1 MAADPADA
9 GAVADPQQPPAASP
23 RQPPAASPR
32 QPPAAS
38 LTPTPQLPRV
48 VRGFAGFDPR
58 CDPAVRFVS
67 AGTLIPVRAEPRG
80 LGATIAVVSESA
92 RAAANACVVW
102 YTVPR
107 ESVPRLHA
115 YLRRALDDAAE
126 DETSDPTD
134 EGSNP
139 ADERDAADEAD
150 ARFGDPPPLRYRT
163 ALVDAGSLWIDPA
176 GVARWN
182 ASRGRSS
189 DRVALHRH
197 AQRAGEHLVIDHGAV
212 RWGIV
217 LGACWLTS
225 APYAFARGWCARA
238 REVDAAYR
246 RLELA
251 GPPPGKLGDG
261 AEYGERHPTGVPA
274 VMGRDASKKRKKL
287 FSPETIKNAAAEKKA
302 KAEAEKKAK
311 ATAEAKAERGGG
323 GGGGGGGGESPKD
336 AADAADDETTAARAA
351 AARSF
356 AAAIIAEDET
366 AANGDGERGWIGAAT
381 RVSWRG

>member
-1 MAADPADA
+1 M
-9 GAVADPQQPPAASP
+9 
-23 RQPPAASPR
+23 
-32 QPPAAS
+32 
-38 LTPTPQLPRV
+38 
-48 VRGFAGFDPR
+48 
-58 CDPAVRFVS
+58 
-67 AGTLIPVRAEPRG
+67 
-80 LGATIAVVSESA
+80 GATIAVVSESA

-197 AQRAGEHLVIDHGAV
+197 AQRAGEHLVLDHGAV

-381 RVSWRG
+381 RVS

>member
-1 MAADPADA
+1 M
-9 GAVADPQQPPAASP
+9 
-23 RQPPAASPR
+23 
-32 QPPAAS
+32 
-38 LTPTPQLPRV
+38 
-48 VRGFAGFDPR
+48 
-58 CDPAVRFVS
+58 
-67 AGTLIPVRAEPRG
+67 
-80 LGATIAVVSESA
+80 GATIAVVSESA

-251 GPPPGKLGDG
+251 GPPP
-261 AEYGERHPTGVPA
+261 EN
-274 VMGRDASKKRKKL
+274 S
-287 FSPETIKNAAAEKKA
+287 
-302 KAEAEKKAK
+302 
-311 ATAEAKAERGGG
+311 ATAPSTARG
-323 GGGGGGGGESPKD
+323 
-336 AADAADDETTAARAA
+336 TRRACPP
-351 AARSF
+351 
-356 AAAIIAEDET
+356 
-366 AANGDGERGWIGAAT
+366 
-381 RVSWRG
+381 

>member
-1 MAADPADA
+1 MTLVAIPRFDSSPPGRSSPFARNPAGWA
-9 GAVADPQQPPAASP
+9 RRSRSSPSP
-23 RQPPAASPR
+23 RAPPRTRASCG
-32 QPPAAS
+32 
-38 LTPTPQLPRV
+38 TPSR
-48 VRGFAGFDPR
+48 AG
-58 CDPAVRFVS
+58 
-67 AGTLIPVRAEPRG
+67 
-80 LGATIAVVSESA
+80 
-92 RAAANACVVW
+92 
-102 YTVPR
+102 
-107 ESVPRLHA
+107 VPRLHA

-150 ARFGDPPPLRYRT
+150 ARFGDPSPLRYRT

-197 AQRAGEHLVIDHGAV
+197 AQRAGEHLVLDHGAV

-311 ATAEAKAERGGG
+311 ATAEARRSAGRRRRRRRRRA
-323 GGGGGGGGESPKD
+323 PKD
-336 AADAADDETTAARAA
+336 AADAADDETAARARRRD
-351 AARSF
+351 RSPRRSSPRMRPRRT
-356 AAAIIAEDET
+356 ET
-366 AANGDGERGWIGAAT
+366 GNEVGSAPRRGSRGEGE
-381 RVSWRG
+381 